1 MENFTPIPSLL
12 GGALIGLSSSL
23 MLLLHGRIAGITGIL
38 GGAVDPETAPSER
51 VWRLVFVAGL
61 VLGAWVL
68 LPFLPA
74 NFELGVMRSTPVLVL
89 AGILVGWGT
98 RLGSGCTSGHGV
110 CGISRGSK
118 RSILATV
125 TFIASGA
132 ATVWLYRTVVGE

>member
-118 RSILATV
+118 RSLLATM